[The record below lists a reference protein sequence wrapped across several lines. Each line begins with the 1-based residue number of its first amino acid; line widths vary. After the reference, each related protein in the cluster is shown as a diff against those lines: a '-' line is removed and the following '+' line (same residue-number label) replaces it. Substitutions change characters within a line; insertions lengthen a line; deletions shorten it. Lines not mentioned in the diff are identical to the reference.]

1 MKRCAELEI
10 TLSIF
15 LFFVSVL
22 TGYVLISA
30 FISLVGLPVGVTS
43 SAVDL
48 KICAITAQLKKYKSV
63 FKKKR
68 KKHDTIVLLAKSK

>member
-63 FKKKR
+63 IKKKR

>member
-30 FISLVGLPVGVTS
+30 FISLVGLPVGITS

-63 FKKKR
+63 IKKKR

>member
-1 MKRCAELEI
+1 M
-10 TLSIF
+10 SIF

-63 FKKKR
+63 IKKKR